1 MATLHESAGT
11 TVTCLLTVSNGGP
24 RRKLRL
30 EPANL
35 RGLKD
40 AVSKC
45 QLLSVEIDCDN
56 DRFQVLNKEFNEY
69 VDLLNED
76 TIPDLAIIRTLK
88 AGQLFTTRERTVP
101 GNGHSNSKE
110 AAEQSFSIIA
120 SCDDDDSGSKFTLPD
135 LSFLNASLNL
145 SSSISSFATAR
156 IVDSLFQEMIKHTI
170 YPSRRFYHD
179 VGLKL
184 VGLYLQLEDTCGSGH
199 DSWVLHLRNKFKN
212 ERRKLQVDR
221 VMNAREKYGAGSKRR
236 AVEGIVPAENKVNGI
251 LMQSLKTTGEDET
264 SLAQHEAW
272 LTLEWTK
279 PENAEQVRCRL
290 GVTHLQRMKSL
301 CQMKAVDALENTLT
315 CLRSNGFFMT
325 STFWSKKTG

>member
-1 MATLHESAGT
+1 MNM
-11 TVTCLLTVSNGGP
+11 LTWLM
-24 RRKLRL
+24 RT
-30 EPANL
+30 A
-35 RGLKD
+35 
-40 AVSKC
+40 
-45 QLLSVEIDCDN
+45 
-56 DRFQVLNKEFNEY
+56 
-69 VDLLNED
+69 
-76 TIPDLAIIRTLK
+76 IPDLAIIRTLK

-156 IVDSLFQEMIKHTI
+156 IVDSLFQEMIKAHNSDST
-170 YPSRRFYHD
+170 
-179 VGLKL
+179 
-184 VGLYLQLEDTCGSGH
+184 LQLEDTCGSGH

-236 AVEGIVPAENKVNGI
+236 TVEGIVPAENKVNGI

-272 LTLEWTK
+272 LTLE
-279 PENAEQVRCRL
+279 
-290 GVTHLQRMKSL
+290 
-301 CQMKAVDALENTLT
+301 
-315 CLRSNGFFMT
+315 
-325 STFWSKKTG
+325 